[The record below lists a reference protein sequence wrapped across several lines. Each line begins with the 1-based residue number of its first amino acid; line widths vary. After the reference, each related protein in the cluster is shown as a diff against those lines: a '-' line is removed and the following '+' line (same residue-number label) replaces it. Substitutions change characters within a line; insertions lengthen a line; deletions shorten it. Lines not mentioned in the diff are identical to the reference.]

1 MKRGLIPFAAAFLFL
16 SSAFAWP
23 LSNKVASY
31 RISARLVP
39 AQRTVVAREVL
50 LWKNTSRLPVNEI
63 LIHLY
68 PNAFRDSRSTYAC
81 EGKIAITPARAGGIE
96 LRHVSLADG
105 TDPSSGATVK

>member
-16 SSAFAWP
+16 SSAFAGP

-31 RISARLVP
+31 RISAGLVP

-68 PNAFRDSRSTYAC
+68 PNAFRDSRSTYVC
-81 EGKIAITPARAGGIE
+81 EGKIVITPARAG
-96 LRHVSLADG
+96 A
-105 TDPSSGATVK
+105 SS